1 MNNELKMTEEHKSS
15 VSFIHAIVLP
25 FLISTFL
32 FMIVLISV
40 SQWRVLNRFQ
50 QIG

>member
-25 FLISTFL
+25 LYLSKFL

-40 SQWRVLNRFQ
+40 SQRRVLNRFQ
-50 QIG
+50 QME